1 MEYHPINTLFVR
13 SLSSHAKIIVFVLVS
28 IALMVFDHK
37 NGHLEFV
44 RSAISTVVYP
54 LQYAA
59 GFTTDL
65 PRQISALLVS
75 RKTLLD
81 ENERLRD
88 EQLRLYSKLQRVATL
103 EEENRRLRA
112 LLESSIEFYDRVLV
126 AELVGVE
133 LEPFRQQI
141 VINKGLTHGVFNGQ
155 PVVDSGGIMGQVIH
169 VSPFSSTVLLITDP
183 THSIPVLINRNGQ
196 RSVAVGLGQDNVL
209 SLEHI
214 PVNTDIEEGDLIVS
228 SGLGRKFPRGYPVG
242 TVSSILHV
250 PGELFSSVLI
260 TPSAKFG
267 ESREALLLWPD
278 QQGKATSDVA
288 MTH

>member
-1 MEYHPINTLFVR
+1 MA
-13 SLSSHAKIIVFVLVS
+13 SIV
-28 IALMVFDHK
+28 LMVADHK
-37 NGHLEFV
+37 NVHLEIV
-44 RSAISTVVYP
+44 RTTISSVVYP

-59 GFTTDL
+59 SLTADL
-65 PRQISALLVS
+65 PRQISLLLVS
-75 RKTLLD
+75 RKTLQE
-81 ENERLRD
+81 ENEKLRL

-103 EEENRRLRA
+103 EEENRRLRT
-112 LLESSIEFYDRVLV
+112 LLESSVEFYERVLV

-141 VINKGLTHGVFNGQ
+141 IINKGLTHGVFNGQ
-155 PVVDSGGIMGQVIH
+155 PVVDSGGIMGQTIH

-183 THSIPVLINRNGQ
+183 THSIPVLINRNGL
-196 RSVAVGLGQDNVL
+196 RAVAVGLGQDNIM

-214 PVNTDIEEGDLIVS
+214 PVNADINEGDLIVS

-242 TVSSILHV
+242 TVSSISRI
-250 PGELFSSVLI
+250 PGELFSNVMV

-278 QQGKATSDVA
+278 QSSNAASDVA
-288 MTH
+288 MH

>member
-1 MEYHPINTLFVR
+1 MA
-13 SLSSHAKIIVFVLVS
+13 SIV
-28 IALMVFDHK
+28 LMVADHK
-37 NGHLEFV
+37 NEHLEIV
-44 RSAISTVVYP
+44 RATISNVVYP

-59 GFTTDL
+59 SLTADL
-65 PRQISALLVS
+65 PRQISLLLVS
-75 RKTLLD
+75 RKTLQE
-81 ENERLRD
+81 ENEKLRL

-103 EEENRRLRA
+103 EEENRRLRT
-112 LLESSIEFYDRVLV
+112 LLESSVEFHERVLV

-141 VINKGLTHGVFNGQ
+141 IINKGLTHGVFNGQ
-155 PVVDSGGIMGQVIH
+155 PVVDSGGIMGQTIH

-183 THSIPVLINRNGQ
+183 THSIPVLINRNGL
-196 RSVAVGLGQDNVL
+196 RSVGVGLGQDNVL

-214 PVNTDIEEGDLIVS
+214 PVNADIKEGDLIVS
-228 SGLGRKFPRGYPVG
+228 SGLGRIFPRGYPVG
-242 TVSSILHV
+242 TVSSISRI
-250 PGELFSSVLI
+250 PGELFSNVMV

-278 QQGKATSDVA
+278 QSANATPDVA

>member
-1 MEYHPINTLFVR
+1 M
-13 SLSSHAKIIVFVLVS
+13 LVS
-28 IALMVFDHK
+28 IVLMVFDHK
-37 NGHLEFV
+37 HGHLEFV

-59 GFTTDL
+59 SFTTDL
-65 PRQISALLVS
+65 PRHISTILVS

-81 ENERLRD
+81 ENERLRQV
-88 EQLRLYSKLQRVATL
+88 QLRLYSKLQRVATL
-103 EEENRRLRA
+103 EDENRRLRA
-112 LLESSIEFYDRVLV
+112 LLESSVEFHDRVLV

-155 PVVDSGGIMGQVIH
+155 PVVDSGGIMGQTIH
-169 VSPFSSTVLLITDP
+169 ISPFSSTVLLITDP
-183 THSIPVLINRNGQ
+183 THSIPVLINRNGL
-196 RSVAVGLGQDNVL
+196 RSVAAGLGQDNVL

-214 PVNTDIEEGDLIVS
+214 PVNADIKEGDLIVS

-242 TVSSILHV
+242 TVSSISRI
-250 PGELFSSVLI
+250 PGELFSNVLI
-260 TPSAKFG
+260 TASANFG

-278 QQGKATSDVA
+278 QQGNAASDVA
-288 MTH
+288 MTY

>member
-1 MEYHPINTLFVR
+1 
-13 SLSSHAKIIVFVLVS
+13 
-28 IALMVFDHK
+28 MVADHK
-37 NGHLEFV
+37 NVHLEIV
-44 RSAISTVVYP
+44 RTTISSVVYP

-59 GFTTDL
+59 SFTADL
-65 PRQISALLVS
+65 PRQISLLLVS
-75 RKTLLD
+75 RKTLQE
-81 ENERLRD
+81 ENEKLRL

-103 EEENRRLRA
+103 EEENRRLRT
-112 LLESSIEFYDRVLV
+112 LLESSVEFYERVLV

-141 VINKGLTHGVFNGQ
+141 IINKGLTHGVFNGQ
-155 PVVDSGGIMGQVIH
+155 PVVDSGGIMGQTIH

-183 THSIPVLINRNGQ
+183 THSIPVLINRNGL

-214 PVNTDIEEGDLIVS
+214 PVNADIRQGDLIVS
-228 SGLGRKFPRGYPVG
+228 SGLGRIFPRGYPVG
-242 TVSSILHV
+242 TVSGISRI
-250 PGELFSSVLI
+250 PGELFSNVMV

-278 QQGKATSDVA
+278 QSSNATSDVA
-288 MTH
+288 MN

>member
-1 MEYHPINTLFVR
+1 M
-13 SLSSHAKIIVFVLVS
+13 LVS
-28 IALMVFDHK
+28 VALMVADHK
-37 NGHLEFV
+37 NDHLEFV
-44 RSAISTVVYP
+44 RTTISTVVYP

-59 GFTTDL
+59 SVTADL
-65 PRQISALLVS
+65 PGQVSLLIVD
-75 RKTLLD
+75 RKTLQE
-81 ENERLRD
+81 ENERLRE
-88 EQLRLYSKLQRVATL
+88 EQLHLYSRLQRVATL

-112 LLESSIEFYDRVLV
+112 LLESSVEFYERVLV
-126 AELVGVE
+126 AELVGIE

-141 VINKGLTHGVFNGQ
+141 VINKGLTHEVYNGQ

-183 THSIPVLINRNGQ
+183 SHAIPVLVNRNGL

-214 PVNTDIEEGDLIVS
+214 PVNADIKTGDLVVS
-228 SGLGRKFPRGYPVG
+228 SGLGRKFPSGYPVG
-242 TVSSILHV
+242 TVANISRI
-250 PGELFSSVLI
+250 PGELFSKVLV

-278 QQGKATSDVA
+278 QPGKSSSDLA
-288 MTH
+288 MN